1 MLSIVKSI
9 VLQGLEGILVD
20 VETDISP
27 GMPCWE
33 IVGLPDANIKE
44 AKERVRT
51 AIKNCGIELTSRKY
65 IINLS
70 PASIRKNGTS
80 FDLAISVGILA
91 SLGIIKNNNF
101 ENKIFVGELSLDGTL
116 NKVNGILPIC
126 IEATKNG
133 IKEIVLPKE
142 NAKEASIVKELKIIG
157 VNNLKEVIDYLNSK
171 KEIESEKV
179 NIEELLKNKKSV
191 NLNFSEVKGQRAIK
205 RALEVSATGSHN
217 CLLIGSPG
225 SGKTMMAKR
234 LPGILPQLTFEEAL
248 EITKIYSISGKLDNN
263 SLVFERPFRS
273 PHHTI
278 TEIALIGG
286 GRNPKPGEVSLAHLG
301 VLFLD
306 ELLEFNKNTLE
317 VLRIPMEDRKV
328 NISRVGIN
336 ISYPCNFMLVASMN
350 PCPCG
355 YYGSIDKECS
365 CTENQRKIYQ
375 SKLSGPMIDRFDLH
389 IKVPSV
395 KYIDLSKE
403 NEETSEQIR
412 ERVNKARKIQQ
423 QRYLK
428 EGIYSNSEL
437 TPKLIEKYCILTDK
451 ANKILI
457 SYFEKMKLSTRSYL
471 KVLKVSRSIADL
483 SEKEKIDENDIL
495 EAIQYRSLDKI

>member
-142 NAKEASIVKELKIIG
+142 KNNII
-157 VNNLKEVIDYLNSK
+157 
-171 KEIESEKV
+171 
-179 NIEELLKNKKSV
+179 
-191 NLNFSEVKGQRAIK
+191 
-205 RALEVSATGSHN
+205 
-217 CLLIGSPG
+217 
-225 SGKTMMAKR
+225 
-234 LPGILPQLTFEEAL
+234 
-248 EITKIYSISGKLDNN
+248 
-263 SLVFERPFRS
+263 
-273 PHHTI
+273 
-278 TEIALIGG
+278 
-286 GRNPKPGEVSLAHLG
+286 
-301 VLFLD
+301 
-306 ELLEFNKNTLE
+306 
-317 VLRIPMEDRKV
+317 
-328 NISRVGIN
+328 
-336 ISYPCNFMLVASMN
+336 
-350 PCPCG
+350 
-355 YYGSIDKECS
+355 
-365 CTENQRKIYQ
+365 
-375 SKLSGPMIDRFDLH
+375 
-389 IKVPSV
+389 
-395 KYIDLSKE
+395 
-403 NEETSEQIR
+403 
-412 ERVNKARKIQQ
+412 
-423 QRYLK
+423 
-428 EGIYSNSEL
+428 
-437 TPKLIEKYCILTDK
+437 
-451 ANKILI
+451 
-457 SYFEKMKLSTRSYL
+457 
-471 KVLKVSRSIADL
+471 
-483 SEKEKIDENDIL
+483 
-495 EAIQYRSLDKI
+495 